1 MKQEIIDYI
10 DSNAELST
18 YVTSLA
24 KMNEL
29 INNDV
34 ARLFMLASIISSDA
48 IYDLKSA
55 QEAQERLNFIVN
67 NMKFF
72 NVTDNIRTEIDKFS
86 ADAQEIITKEIKK
99 YSRKKRTSKR
109 KSDGDVYDYMG

>member
-10 DSNAELST
+10 DSNAELTT
-18 YVTSLA
+18 YVTSLV

-29 INNDV
+29 INSDV
-34 ARLFMLASIISSDA
+34 ARMFMLASIISSDA
-48 IYDLKSA
+48 IYDLASA
-55 QEAQERLNFIVN
+55 QEAQERLNFVVD

-72 NVTDNIRTEIDKFS
+72 NVADNVRNEIDKFS

-99 YSRKKRTSKR
+99 YSRKKRTTK
-109 KSDGDVYDYMG
+109 KKE